1 MQPIRLERKLQSQPR
16 VDLGI
21 SEGRSVSPDE
31 TAPRGSPVEI
41 DEEAIMTLM
50 LMLMVRRED
59 AVNALTHSRGH
70 LSEAAGF
77 LAAELPV
84 AEVDGS
90 AQLEGSQ
97 SSGLTS
103 LGLLSSSQDSGP
115 SSIGPGS
122 FPNPGPS
129 LSGGSRSSQ
138 ESGPSPSGQLRSS
151 QTPGPSPSG
160 KPGNSQNPGALNS
173 RHNSHWKC
181 SLLNRFPHTIKQ
193 RCQDSIFCLS
203 GRSMDLEEG
212 PAHSRSRL

>member
-1 MQPIRLERKLQSQPR
+1 MQPIRLERKLQSQRR

-50 LMLMVRRED
+50 LMSMVRRED

-77 LAAELPV
+77 LAAKLPV

-103 LGLLSSSQDSGP
+103 LGPSSSSQDSGP

-122 FPNPGPS
+122 FQNPGPS

-138 ESGPSPSGQLRSS
+138 ESGPSPSRQLRSS
-151 QTPGPSPSG
+151 QTPGPSPSW

-173 RHNSHWKC
+173 RAQFALEMLAAESVRPYDQTALPRQY
-181 SLLNRFPHTIKQ
+181 LLPQREKHGLGRRSGPFPI
-193 RCQDSIFCLS
+193 
-203 GRSMDLEEG
+203 
-212 PAHSRSRL
+212 

>member
-1 MQPIRLERKLQSQPR
+1 MQPIRLERKLQSQRR

-50 LMLMVRRED
+50 LMSMVRRED

-103 LGLLSSSQDSGP
+103 LGPSSSSQDSGP

-122 FPNPGPS
+122 FQNPGPS

-138 ESGPSPSGQLRSS
+138 ESGPSPSW
-151 QTPGPSPSG
+151 

-173 RHNSHWKC
+173 RAQFALEMLAAESVRPYDQTALPRQY
-181 SLLNRFPHTIKQ
+181 LLPQREKHGLGRRSGPFPI
-193 RCQDSIFCLS
+193 
-203 GRSMDLEEG
+203 
-212 PAHSRSRL
+212 